1 MTQALQQRCLNH
13 LSREAAVR
21 CPVCRNYF
29 CRECV
34 TEHDDRLV
42 CAGCLNKMRAPAAQD
57 RRKVWTWVAPVGG
70 LLLAWG
76 FYCML
81 GWALTNLS

>member
-1 MTQALQQRCLNH
+1 MTRAFEQRCLNH
-13 LSREAAVR
+13 FSREAACR

-42 CAGCLNKMRAPAAQD
+42 CAGCLKKLQTPLAQD
-57 RRKVWTWVAPVGG
+57 RRPVWQWIAPWGG

-76 FYCML
+76 CYAVL
-81 GWALTNLS
+81 GWVLTNLS